1 MAPKENKKPEGL
13 RDALK
18 EVAKGNINQPV
29 RGGITEPG
37 QQGLGIAPVAQQQ
50 AEQPAGGGLDK
61 HSKLGP
67 NDPAGAA
74 TDAAKAGSGAVSNK
88 LSEGGIPNFQDG
100 VKPLAGAVAAGAD
113 RKVRNIAAHDSGER
127 FS

>member
-18 EVAKGNINQPV
+18 EVAKGNVNQPV

-37 QQGLGIAPVAQQQ
+37 QQGLGILPVGQQQ
-50 AEQPAGGGLDK
+50 AEKPAGGGLDK
-61 HSKLGP
+61 HTKYGP
-67 NDPAGAA
+67 EDPAGAA

-88 LSEGGIPNFQDG
+88 LGEGGIPNLQDG
-100 VKPLAGAVAAGAD
+100 VKPLAGGMAAIAD
-113 RKVRNIAAHDSGER
+113 RKVRSIAPRDSGEQ
-127 FS
+127 